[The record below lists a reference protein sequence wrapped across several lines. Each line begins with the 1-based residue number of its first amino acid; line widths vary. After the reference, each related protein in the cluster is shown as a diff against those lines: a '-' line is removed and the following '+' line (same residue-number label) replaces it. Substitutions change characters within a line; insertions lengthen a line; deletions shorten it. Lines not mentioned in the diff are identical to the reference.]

1 MPYTLEV
8 RVKTT
13 LGLDVGMA
21 HKIADLGLFA
31 AECAFFAHGI
41 LRIYR
46 KTEVTD
52 CGLAVGVMAQRE
64 YHDLARRIY
73 R

>member
-46 KTEVTD
+46 KTEVTELRS
-52 CGLAVGVMAQRE
+52 CRWSHGATG
-64 YHDLARRIY
+64 IP
-73 R
+73 